1 MNSNSQVVDVFVE
14 EIIPNR
20 FQPRLSFDEKKINEL
35 AASIKVHGIIQPL
48 VLRKIGD
55 KYEIIAG
62 ERRYKAATM
71 VGLNQVPAIVVEM
84 DDNKSAEIA
93 LVENLQ
99 RKDLSA
105 IETAKSFKKI
115 LDMGQLNQEQLAEKM
130 GISQSS
136 VANKLRLLN
145 LDEKVQQALLE
156 EKISERHAR
165 SLLSVENFSEQQNLL
180 RKILEERLTV
190 RKLDEEI
197 KNMVKKDGVEK
208 MEIFEES
215 EKLESFD
222 LSEPNVLEAK
232 EETFEIADNV
242 QSFVDTPPIQE
253 IETPVVEIFSQEQS
267 EPIKEENI
275 SVQPEPVS
283 EAPNMFF
290 GNAEVEQ
297 QPVMETNES
306 VITDIPS
313 FEELSI
319 LPEGETS
326 SVVEPIEE
334 NKPINLEQ
342 AINDLSADNID
353 PIPLVETTSQEEPK
367 QVEQVEIKID
377 KNNFRTVEE
386 VFDKIK
392 KEIED
397 AGLKID
403 MDTYNFEQY
412 YQLIIK
418 VYK

>member
-20 FQPRLSFDEKKINEL
+20 FQPRLFFDEKKINEL

-222 LSEPNVLEAK
+222 LSEPNVLETK

>member
-283 EAPNMFF
+283 EASNMFF

-342 AINDLSADNID
+342 AIND
-353 PIPLVETTSQEEPK
+353 
-367 QVEQVEIKID
+367 
-377 KNNFRTVEE
+377 
-386 VFDKIK
+386 
-392 KEIED
+392 
-397 AGLKID
+397 
-403 MDTYNFEQY
+403 
-412 YQLIIK
+412 
-418 VYK
+418 

>member
-208 MEIFEES
+208 MEFFEES
-215 EKLESFD
+215 EILECFD
-222 LSEPNVLEAK
+222 LSEPLVLEA
-232 EETFEIADNV
+232 
-242 QSFVDTPPIQE
+242 
-253 IETPVVEIFSQEQS
+253 
-267 EPIKEENI
+267 
-275 SVQPEPVS
+275 
-283 EAPNMFF
+283 
-290 GNAEVEQ
+290 
-297 QPVMETNES
+297 
-306 VITDIPS
+306 
-313 FEELSI
+313 
-319 LPEGETS
+319 
-326 SVVEPIEE
+326 
-334 NKPINLEQ
+334 
-342 AINDLSADNID
+342 
-353 PIPLVETTSQEEPK
+353 
-367 QVEQVEIKID
+367 
-377 KNNFRTVEE
+377 
-386 VFDKIK
+386 
-392 KEIED
+392 
-397 AGLKID
+397 
-403 MDTYNFEQY
+403 
-412 YQLIIK
+412 
-418 VYK
+418 

>member
-20 FQPRLSFDEKKINEL
+20 FQPRLFFDEKKINEL

>member
-283 EAPNMFF
+283 EASNMFF

>member
-242 QSFVDTPPIQE
+242 QSFVDTPPIRE
-253 IETPVVEIFSQEQS
+253 IETPVVEVFSQEQS

-283 EAPNMFF
+283 EASNMFF
-290 GNAEVEQ
+290 GNTEVEQ
-297 QPVMETNES
+297 QPDMETNES